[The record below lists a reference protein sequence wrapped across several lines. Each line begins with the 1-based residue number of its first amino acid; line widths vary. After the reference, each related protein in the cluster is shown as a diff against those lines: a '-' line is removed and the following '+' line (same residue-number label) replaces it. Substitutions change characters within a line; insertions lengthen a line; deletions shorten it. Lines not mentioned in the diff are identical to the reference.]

1 MIKYKLVA
9 KKDMREGA
17 EQGAKLYYP
26 QLVSNGKVAFDSLCD
41 EVAEQS
47 SLTSGDIK
55 NCMDRLI
62 YCLTAHLR
70 EGRTVDMGDFGL
82 FRLNVRSEGADT
94 EEGYDASTMMRT
106 PSVQY
111 YPGKKLRDMRMTG
124 LTFERVKSSAAETEE
139 GAGEDDE
146 ERPGGL

>member
-26 QLVSNGKVAFDSLCD
+26 QLVSNGKVSFDALCE

-55 NCMDRLI
+55 NCMDRMI
-62 YCLTAHLR
+62 YCLTMHLR
-70 EGRTVDMGDFGL
+70 EGRLVDMGDLGS
-82 FRLNVRSEGADT
+82 FRMNIRSTGSAT
-94 EEGYDASTMMRT
+94 EEEYDATTMMRK

-111 YPGKKLRDMRMTG
+111 YPGKRLRDVRETG
-124 LTFERVKSSAAETEE
+124 ITFERVKNTEAGETT
-139 GAGEDDE
+139 GEDDE